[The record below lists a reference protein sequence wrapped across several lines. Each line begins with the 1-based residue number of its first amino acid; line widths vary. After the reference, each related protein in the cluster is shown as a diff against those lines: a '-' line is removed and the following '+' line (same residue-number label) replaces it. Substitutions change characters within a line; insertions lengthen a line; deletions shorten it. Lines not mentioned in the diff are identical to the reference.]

1 MALSGSSRRWFLRNL
16 RQASIVLVCAAVI
29 VGSLIYFVDGSPV
42 RHEITRPQSNG
53 ANNEHRYAGSIIL
66 PMHGGRCW
74 EAVFDNRTG
83 RMIDKGDVKCDQAAQ
98 HLAEKNPVQD
108 FDAIR
113 LRAVGKAFRHEDN

>member
-66 PMHGGRCW
+66 PTHGGRCW

-83 RMIDKGDVKCDQAAQ
+83 RMIDKGSLTRRAFARRWRACCRGSLM
-98 HLAEKNPVQD
+98 LAIPVWCPLLLQ
-108 FDAIR
+108 
-113 LRAVGKAFRHEDN
+113 